1 MDKSKDGRHSLKTP
15 TKGEI
20 LILNM
25 DIPGTGVAS
34 GPFPEGFQK
43 FMGLWSVMIPDVY
56 WKREHT
62 LLCSNDKFNGA
73 PHVFLSKFDATMNEV
88 PEGFDE
94 FPMFPGIDPEK
105 IKGKRFETL
114 GIVTNKMS
122 IIAIF
127 GHNVF

>member
-1 MDKSKDGRHSLKTP
+1 
-15 TKGEI
+15 
-20 LILNM
+20 
-25 DIPGTGVAS
+25 
-34 GPFPEGFQK
+34 
-43 FMGLWSVMIPDVY
+43 MIPDIY
-56 WKREHT
+56 WKRQHT

-114 GIVTNKMS
+114 GILTNKMS
-122 IIAIF
+122 IIVIF
-127 GHNVF
+127 GHNFFKTIIKKIAIVAKKIASQISRKLNLNSSLAIDIHIIK